1 MRMHRPSLRPPPDVL
16 HLYSAAVSALAEEL
30 RPLQLPVYCLPASAL
45 DRAATVAQPQP
56 ASPLTGRGS
65 NAPTS
70 AADDARPG
78 LAATRGASLEQPD
91 VRLSSTAQER
101 LRTQRQLQDD
111 LAGELLGMGAELK
124 ASTLAMQSAIRCGW
138 CAGGRLPHCLAPQAA
153 QHQSLPP
160 PTHTIPHPHRAAGTG
175 ASCWM
180 RLSQHLSTVPPTPTQ
195 SRPRPRNSIGVDAG
209 GCARRWCCCW
219 RLHSSSAPW
228 WYGSSSPAWLV
239 SAGGREA
246 EADSHLSVCYM
257 IAGMHCGM
265 SGTSKPPYPQFT
277 SDASSRCDC
286 KGGMPQQRAARGP
299 TELQSGDSSTHTTA
313 RTRQAATQTREGLC
327 TCAPGSKR
335 SNTRKVKRSNTNVR
349 AELATWWPSHMQ
361 TSPTSG
367 AYTAPH
373 PAHPIIPPCTAHQIS
388 YQRGT
393 GCQGRQQRQA

>member
-65 NAPTS
+65 DAPAS
-70 AADDARPG
+70 AADVARPG

-160 PTHTIPHPHRAAGTG
+160 PHTHHPSPAPCRRYRGKLLDEAESALVDSAANAHAVASKAKEQHRRGRWGLCQTLVLLLATALIFCAMVVWIKLTSMAGLG
-175 ASCWM
+175 
-180 RLSQHLSTVPPTPTQ
+180 R
-195 SRPRPRNSIGVDAG
+195 RPRG
-209 GCARRWCCCW
+209 
-219 RLHSSSAPW
+219 
-228 WYGSSSPAWLV
+228 
-239 SAGGREA
+239 
-246 EADSHLSVCYM
+246 
-257 IAGMHCGM
+257 
-265 SGTSKPPYPQFT
+265 
-277 SDASSRCDC
+277 
-286 KGGMPQQRAARGP
+286 
-299 TELQSGDSSTHTTA
+299 
-313 RTRQAATQTREGLC
+313 
-327 TCAPGSKR
+327 
-335 SNTRKVKRSNTNVR
+335 
-349 AELATWWPSHMQ
+349 
-361 TSPTSG
+361 
-367 AYTAPH
+367 
-373 PAHPIIPPCTAHQIS
+373 
-388 YQRGT
+388 
-393 GCQGRQQRQA
+393 